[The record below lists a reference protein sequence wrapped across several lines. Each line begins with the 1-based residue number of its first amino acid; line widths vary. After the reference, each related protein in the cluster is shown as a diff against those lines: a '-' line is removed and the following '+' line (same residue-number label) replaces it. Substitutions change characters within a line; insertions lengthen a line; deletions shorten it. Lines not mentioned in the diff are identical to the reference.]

1 MFMKIVR
8 LILVVAL
15 LSQTFFGIV
24 QATTQLEG
32 ASVVPE
38 RLVKDYFAEVKYRDH
53 KNKVKTARGFIKNIE
68 KETFHIRNGLW
79 KVDIAY
85 RDVVVI
91 VMAPQS
97 QDVDRFLKQTVEHK
111 DCFKDIARAI
121 KRLKKKT
128 VIQMAGDQIDRSELK
143 ENRYVVVNYIQD
155 EQPMVAFGRIRGFG
169 GQGLIVKG
177 DREWRIPYDAIEA
190 LTLSDNKG
198 DIKQFQQ
205 KGAVYDAKVLVT
217 APDMWS
223 KRIWGRVEQVRGDTL
238 VVRQFQDKSRLFV
251 PVSKIEK
258 LEVSV
263 GMRSATGKGMMVGL
277 GIGSAIMT
285 LGIVSAAR
293 DDSEL
298 AGLQVYVALV
308 LAVPVLGICTL
319 LGAMSRSDHW
329 VEIPTNRIDLG
340 IRPVSPQGP
349 PQAVFTIR
357 F

>member
-97 QDVDRFLKQTVEHK
+97 QDVDRFLKQ
-111 DCFKDIARAI
+111 
-121 KRLKKKT
+121 LKKKT

-298 AGLQVYVALV
+298 AGLQVYIAFV